1 MRARSGGGRDGSAT
15 ASEVETTA
23 QPVEPAGNGS
33 SDQAG
38 TGGRGSLRD
47 RGRALP
53 LARLAT
59 GVALLLIGVA
69 ILVGF
74 TVDVSWTAILQVAL
88 LVIGVLLVVLA
99 RSGGSHGGLV
109 AIAIVLGV
117 LLLCSWRA
125 RAPFDGGIGRRTLRP
140 AVVTGGHIDARYG
153 VGQFTLDLRKTAGF
167 APGETTVVHAT
178 VGAGRLIVKLP
189 PTVAV
194 VGQGRVGAGI
204 ASVFGKHHLGV
215 AHDQTT
221 AFTNFPGVPT
231 VQLDL
236 GAGFGTIEVQR

>member
-1 MRARSGGGRDGSAT
+1 M
-15 ASEVETTA
+15 
-23 QPVEPAGNGS
+23 
-33 SDQAG
+33 
-38 TGGRGSLRD
+38 
-47 RGRALP
+47 
-53 LARLAT
+53 
-59 GVALLLIGVA
+59 A
-69 ILVGF
+69 ILVGV

-88 LVIGVLLVVLA
+88 LVIGLLLVVLA
-99 RSGGSHGGLV
+99 RSGGNRRGLV
-109 AIAIVLGV
+109 TVAIVLGV

-178 VGAGRLIVKLP
+178 VGAGRLIVKVP

-215 AHDQTT
+215 THDQTT

-236 GAGFGTIEVQR
+236 GTGFGTIEVQR